1 MCGVCGC
8 SHHGEHHHDHHHH
21 DHGHHHHHE
30 GPASHAP
37 HDLVRIEKDILA
49 RNDAYAME
57 NRERLAEAGVFAI
70 NLVSSPGS
78 GKTTLLAKSID
89 MLKSTVPVAVIE
101 GDQETS
107 LDADRIR
114 ATGVPT
120 VQINTG
126 RGCHLDAHMVGH
138 ALDDLPLKRNS
149 ILFIENVGNLVC
161 PAGFD
166 LGEAHKV
173 VILSVTEGDDKPL
186 KYPDAFAAASMMVLS
201 KIDLLPH
208 LDFDV
213 GACIEHARSIN
224 PDIAVLQVSARSG
237 AGMAGWIDWLIDA
250 SERAARVKGAV
261 HVHA

>member
-1 MCGVCGC
+1 MSNHDTTTTTTQRHTHT
-8 SHHGEHHHDHHHH
+8 SHDI
-21 DHGHHHHHE
+21 
-30 GPASHAP
+30 
-37 HDLVRIEKDILA
+37 VRIEQDILA
-49 RNDAYAME
+49 KNDAYAGE
-57 NRERLAEAGVFAI
+57 NRDRLREAGVLAI

-78 GKTTLLAKSID
+78 GKTTLLVKTIETPESRR
-89 MLKSTVPVAVIE
+89 LPVAVIE

-107 LDADRIR
+107 IDAERIR
-114 ATGVPT
+114 ATGIPT
-120 VQINTG
+120 MQINTG

-138 ALDDLPLKRNS
+138 ALESLPLKHNS

-173 VILSVTEGDDKPL
+173 AILSVTEGDDKPL

-213 GACIEHARSIN
+213 GRCIEHARSIN

-237 AGMAGWIDWLIDA
+237 EGMVGWIDWLINA
-250 SERAARVKGAV
+250 AERVARAETAA
-261 HVHA
+261 HCHA